1 MSARPQARGAW
12 RKPVGFAEVPD
23 FHVAVARHHDPGLRD
38 RSLIVGGE
46 PSKRGK
52 VLALSPELRSEG
64 LVEGML
70 MEEALRRLPSVHWV
84 RTDMRRARELSG
96 RLRAA
101 VRREVD
107 AVETEGLA
115 GFYLEAPDSRREALA
130 LAGRL
135 AASVARET
143 GLPLRV
149 GVAPTS
155 FAARWAAEEAG
166 EAGGACVIDRSGF
179 EAYLLRQPLERLPG
193 VGPKTRTRLAE
204 LGAVDIAGLRAL
216 GSDRLGVLL
225 GPHGATLGQLAC
237 GEDSRSL
244 RLKRHPESL
253 SREVTFGL
261 ETRDDPRRLE
271 SGLERLAEKLEAAL
285 RRDGLKA
292 GRVAL
297 RVTGCDARTV
307 TRSRVLDPPVVE
319 ARGLWAAARG
329 LLERTG
335 VPGDSVRKAG
345 LVVAG
350 LELSGAEDPQLEL
363 F

>member
-1 MSARPQARGAW
+1 MSLRPQAGVPW
-12 RKPVGFAEVPD
+12 RRPVGFAEVAD
-23 FHVAVARHHDPGLRD
+23 FHVAVARQRAPEFGA

-52 VLALSPELRSEG
+52 LLALSPELRSEG
-64 LVEGML
+64 LAEGML
-70 MEEALRRLPSVHWV
+70 MEDALRRMPSVQWV

-107 AVETEGLA
+107 AVATEGLA
-115 GFYLEAPDSRREALA
+115 GFYLEAPESRPEALE
-130 LAGRL
+130 LTRRL
-135 AASVARET
+135 AASVERET

-149 GVAPTS
+149 GVAPAS
-155 FAARWAAEEAG
+155 FVARWAAEDAG
-166 EAGGACVIDRSGF
+166 ESGACVIDHSEF

-193 VGPKTRTRLAE
+193 VGPKTRMRLAE
-204 LGAVDIAGLRAL
+204 LGVVDIPGLRAL
-216 GSDRLGVLL
+216 GPERLGVLL
-225 GPHGATLGQLAC
+225 GPHGSTLWQLAC
-237 GEDSRSL
+237 GEDPRPL

-261 ETRDDPRRLE
+261 ETRDDPRKLE
-271 SGLERLAEKLEAAL
+271 SGLERLAENLEAAL

-292 GRVAL
+292 GRIAL
-297 RVTGCDARTV
+297 RVTGPEARTV
-307 TRSRVLDPPVVE
+307 TRSRPLDPPVAE
-319 ARGLWAAARG
+319 AQPFLAAARI

-335 VPGDSVRKAG
+335 IPPESVRKAG

-350 LELSGAEDPQLEL
+350 FEISGAEDRQLEL

>member
-1 MSARPQARGAW
+1 MSPRPQPRVPW

-23 FHVAVARHHDPGLRD
+23 FHVAVARHRDPELGA
-38 RSLIVGGE
+38 RSLVVGGE

-64 LVEGML
+64 FFEGML

-101 VRREVD
+101 VRREVEG
-107 AVETEGLA
+107 VQTEGLA
-115 GFYLEAPDSRREALA
+115 GFYLEAPDSRAEALE
-130 LAGRL
+130 LARRL
-135 AASVARET
+135 ASSVERES

-149 GVAPTS
+149 GVAPAS
-155 FAARWAAEEAG
+155 FAARWAAEDAG
-166 EAGGACVIDRSGF
+166 DSGACVVDRSEF

-204 LGAVDIAGLRAL
+204 LGVVDVPGLRAL

-225 GPHGATLGQLAC
+225 GPHGSTLWQLAC
-237 GEDSRSL
+237 GEDPRPL
-244 RLKRHPESL
+244 RLKRHPETL
-253 SREVTFGL
+253 SREVTLDL
-261 ETRDDPRRLE
+261 ETGNDARRLG
-271 SGLERLAEKLEAAL
+271 SGLERLAENLEAAL

-292 GRVAL
+292 GRIAL
-297 RVTGCDARTV
+297 RVTGSDARTV
-307 TRSRVLDPPVVE
+307 TRSRVLDPPVAE
-319 ARGLWAAARG
+319 AQPFLAAAQV

-335 VPGDSVRKAG
+335 IPPDSVRKAG

-350 LELSGAEDPQLEL
+350 LELSGAEDRQLEL

>member
-1 MSARPQARGAW
+1 VSRRPQAGAPW
-12 RKPVGFAEVPD
+12 RKPVGFVEVPD
-23 FHVAVARHHDPGLRD
+23 FHVEVARHGAPELCD
-38 RSLIVGGE
+38 RPLIVGGE

-52 VLALSPELRSEG
+52 VLALSPELRAQG
-64 LVEGML
+64 LAEGML
-70 MEEALRRLPSVHWV
+70 MEEALRRLPSVAWR

-115 GFYLEAPDSRREALA
+115 GFYLEAPALREEALE

-135 AASVARET
+135 KIRVEHET
-143 GLPLRV
+143 GLSLRV
-149 GVAPTS
+149 GVAPAS
-155 FAARWAAEEAG
+155 FAARWAAEDAG
-166 EAGGACVIDRSGF
+166 AAGVCVIDRGDF
-179 EAYLLRQPLERLPG
+179 DAYLVRQPIARLPG
-193 VGPKTRTRLAE
+193 VGPKTGARLAE
-204 LGAVDIAGLRAL
+204 LGAVDIPGLRAL
-216 GSDRLGVLL
+216 GADRLGVLL
-225 GPHGATLGQLAC
+225 GPHGATLWQLAC
-237 GEDSRSL
+237 GEDPRPL

-253 SREVTFGL
+253 SRELTFGPS
-261 ETRDDPRRLE
+261 TRDDPRHLG

-292 GRVAL
+292 GRIAL
-297 RVTGCDARTV
+297 RVTGPDARTV
-307 TRSRVLDPPVVE
+307 TRSRVLDPPVAE
-319 ARGLWAAARG
+319 ARPFLAAARV

-335 VPGDSVRKAG
+335 VPPHSVRKAG

-350 LELSGAEDPQLEL
+350 LELSGSEDRQLEL